1 MHKKPTK
8 TLTFILLAIL
18 LALFLGFSL
27 SGCSL
32 FSPYQQNISQ
42 GNILDEEAVTQ
53 LKIGMSQAQVLYILG
68 TPLLK
73 APDNPNQWDYI
84 AQLRQG
90 QKLVE
95 RETLRLNFA
104 INDQGELRLSDFN
117 YQDHQR

>member
-8 TLTFILLAIL
+8 ILTFM
-18 LALFLGFSL
+18 LFAFFISVSLG
-27 SGCSL
+27 GCSL
-32 FSPYQQNISQ
+32 FSPYQQGIPQ
-42 GNILDEEAVTQ
+42 GNILDEEAVAQ
-53 LKIGMSQAQVLYILG
+53 LKVGMSQAQVLYILG

-90 QKLVE
+90 QQLIE

-104 INDQGELRLSDFN
+104 INSQGELRLSNF
-117 YQDHQR
+117 DHQR